1 MRVKIIYVLLLT
13 SCYCFS
19 QNNSK
24 IIEMDDYFRYES
36 VVFTED
42 YKAPFQIS
50 DFKKSFTPTESQL
63 KEAEKL
69 LKEQYNLSKRK
80 IVDSLSNA
88 GREGLKY
95 PDEVKNVRKKLCKY
109 RRQYVGYVNKDNDTI
124 ISINLLNFKKRRK
137 AEKYFTDW
145 ETRYIVGFDGFYYK
159 NMEYFDA
166 NLTTDK
172 LEVGNGN

>member
-1 MRVKIIYVLLLT
+1 MGLKIIYVFLLT
-13 SCYCFS
+13 SFFCYS
-19 QNNSK
+19 QENSK
-24 IIEMDDYFRYES
+24 IIKMDDYFRYES
-36 VVFTED
+36 VVFSEN
-42 YKAPFQIS
+42 YKAPFQITNL
-50 DFKKSFTPTESQL
+50 KNSFTPTESQL

-80 IVDSLSNA
+80 IVDSLSKA

-109 RRQYVGYVNKDNDTI
+109 RRQYIGYVNKQNDTI

-137 AEKYFTDW
+137 AEKYFIDW
-145 ETRYIVGFDGFYYK
+145 KTSYIVGFDGFYYE

-166 NLTTDK
+166 NLTK
-172 LEVGNGN
+172 NELRVGNGN